1 MSTRSWWLLVI
12 PLLFGTMSPLPAQRL
27 KLPVPLAELE
37 SRVKRDSTDPAAHYN
52 VALGYWS
59 EKRYDDAEQSLRT
72 TLAIDQRFAPARLAL
87 AFLPY
92 ARRPKLWDEEFDN
105 AVPAELL
112 PVLEES
118 DRQYRQ
124 AFMIDPMVDLTI
136 LGAVVPRSPD
146 FLDVKNYLGEAYALF
161 FQGFADCQEGRYE
174 DCHGRFVALIRDI
187 GGERYGDR
195 IPNSVLWYK
204 GIAAAHIGKLD
215 IAEEHFRLLMKRN
228 YDLQKVLESKGE
240 LTRVPL
246 RTNEYRYT
254 LATVEAAAGKNGDAF
269 SLFQQ
274 AVQEDIGLYMAHVRL
289 ANLLEGAKDYAGAIK
304 ERQRAIDAN
313 PDDPSLVMDLGVT
326 LGKAGQFAEA
336 ADRFQQALD
345 ANPRDVRPLFWLG
358 IADQQL
364 GRTDAARASFER
376 YVSLAPSR
384 YDRQLAMAR
393 DRLAQLK

>member
-1 MSTRSWWLLVI
+1 MFRPVRFLLLSA
-12 PLLFGTMSPLPAQRL
+12 LLLSPARALPAQRL
-27 KLPVPLAELE
+27 KLPVSLAELQN
-37 SRVKRDSTDPAAHYN
+37 RLKADSTDPAAHYN

-59 EKRYDDAEQSLRT
+59 EKRYDEAEQSLKT
-72 TLAIDQRFAPARLAL
+72 TLAIDPRFAPARLAL

-92 ARRPKLWDEEFDN
+92 ARRPKLWDEGFEDP
-105 AVPAELL
+105 VPTDVQ
-112 PVLEES
+112 PILEES
-118 DRQYRQ
+118 DRQYRH
-124 AFMIDPMVDLTI
+124 AFMIDPMVDLKI
-136 LGAVVPRSPD
+136 LGAVVPPKPD

-161 FQGFADCQEGRYE
+161 FQGFADCQEGRYQ
-174 DCHGRFVALIRDI
+174 DCHGRFDRLILDI
-187 GGERYGDR
+187 NGDRYGER

-215 IAEEHFRLLMKRN
+215 VAEEHFRMLMKRS
-228 YDLQKVLESKGE
+228 LEAEQQAGE

-269 SLFQQ
+269 TLFQQ
-274 AVQEDIGLYMAHVRL
+274 VAQQDIGLYMAHVRM
-289 ANLLEGAKDYAGAIK
+289 ANIFEANKDYANAAR

-336 ADRFQQALD
+336 VDKLNLAIE

-358 IADQQL
+358 IAEQQL
-364 GRTDAARASFER
+364 GDAGKARDAFQH
-376 YVSLAPSR
+376 YVDLAPSR
-384 YDRQLAMAR
+384 YDRQIAMAR